1 MTDEQPHTDSTPVD
15 EVTPVRLGLLRYS
28 IIRILIFG
36 AVAGVL
42 WLVGIRS
49 NPLIL
54 VALALVISGFISLIA
69 LNRTRD
75 AASVSVSS
83 ALSRMND
90 RIESSARAEDDLT
103 EEPPPSST

>member
-15 EVTPVRLGLLRYS
+15 EVTPVRHGLLRYT
-28 IIRILIFG
+28 IIRILILG